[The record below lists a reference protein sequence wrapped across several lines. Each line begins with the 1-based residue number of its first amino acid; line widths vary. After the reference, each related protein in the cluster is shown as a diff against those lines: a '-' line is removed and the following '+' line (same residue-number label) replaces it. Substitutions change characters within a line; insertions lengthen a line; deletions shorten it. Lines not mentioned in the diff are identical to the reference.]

1 VNHAGFPQES
11 PACVLPQFVTRAT
24 VPFAQGFKGREGVMR
39 GVAVALPLSI
49 VGLLILNSVAWAGGD
64 SDRPGEMCGRDERGH
79 SGFNGP
85 PGPRW
90 DRRGRDRG
98 DWGEKFARDKGDGDR
113 IEREKIRREV
123 EEEANAIIEEGMR
136 KADAKMQEAIALKR
150 NTEALQ
156 AYLSE
161 ETAKAKKVQEDAA
174 QHQHDADEKARQADE
189 AKKAA
194 DAAKKASDDQVTLL
208 KADRE
213 RQETRL
219 MELLAHDPC
228 GAQTT
233 QGGTAGGAGTH

>member
-1 VNHAGFPQES
+1 
-11 PACVLPQFVTRAT
+11 
-24 VPFAQGFKGREGVMR
+24 MR

-219 MELLAHDPC
+219 VELLAHDPC